1 MKRLM
6 IPLALMAALV
16 LPATAGAAATKAD
29 KQEGKRECRQLLRAV
44 DTRANFLQIVKL
56 EARANRRN
64 AFGRCVKVRTSGAT
78 SERNAAFKA
87 AKAACESLRPGQG
100 RKPPAYNNPPGAY
113 GRCVAAA
120 AKLHQRATDANQRGN
135 VLNSARRCRAAQQAN
150 RTTFTAAYPGR
161 NGFGKCVST
170 KGSRL

>member
-6 IPLALMAALV
+6 IPLGLVAALV
-16 LPATAGAAATKAD
+16 LPAGAGAAPTKAD
-29 KQEGKRECRQLLRAV
+29 KAEGKRECRQLLREV

-64 AFGRCVKVRTSGAT
+64 AFGRCVRVRTSKAT
-78 SERNAAFKA
+78 NERNAAFKA

-100 RKPPAYNNPPGAY
+100 KRPPVYNNPPGAY

-120 AKLHQRATDANQRGN
+120 AKLHQARTDAAQKAKA
-135 VLNSARRCRAAQQAN
+135 LNPARKCRAAQKAN
-150 RTTFTAAYPGR
+150 LGAFTTAYPGR

>member
-6 IPLALMAALV
+6 IPLGLMAALV
-16 LPATAGAAATKAD
+16 LPATAGAAITKAD
-29 KQEGKRECRQLLRAV
+29 RQEGKRECRQLLQAV
-44 DTRANFLQIVKL
+44 DTRANFLQVVKL

-64 AFGRCVKVRTSGAT
+64 AFGRCVKVRTRKAG

-87 AKAACESLRPGQG
+87 AKALCENLRPGQG
-100 RKPPAYNNPPGAY
+100 RRPPLYNNPPGAY

-120 AKLHQRATDANQRGN
+120 AKLHLGASDANQRKN
-135 VLNSARRCRAAQQAN
+135 VLNPARRCRAAQQAD
-150 RTTFTAAYPGR
+150 RTTFTAAYPRR

-170 KGSRL
+170 KGRRL